1 MLILVSRENART
13 PARHS
18 LDLKFPTTDVAMIFR
33 LNFSSK
39 RCRGFKMTS
48 RDQIVS
54 QAQVIFREVLD
65 NPALVLTDELT
76 APKVEGW
83 DSLNHVTLVM
93 TLEEQFGV
101 KFTTREVMGWRN
113 VGQMLDCLQAKLNK

>member
-1 MLILVSRENART
+1 MV
-13 PARHS
+13 
-18 LDLKFPTTDVAMIFR
+18 
-33 LNFSSK
+33 
-39 RCRGFKMTS
+39 S

-54 QAQVIFREVLD
+54 QAQLIFREVLD
-65 NPALVLTDELT
+65 SPKLVLTDELT

-101 KFTTREVMGWRN
+101 RFATREVMGWRN
-113 VGQMLDCLQAKLNK
+113 VGEMLDCLQEKLNK

>member
-1 MLILVSRENART
+1 
-13 PARHS
+13 
-18 LDLKFPTTDVAMIFR
+18 
-33 LNFSSK
+33 
-39 RCRGFKMTS
+39 MTS

-65 NPALVLTDELT
+65 SPALVLTDELT

-93 TLEEQFGV
+93 TLEEQFRV

-113 VGQMLDCLQAKLNK
+113 VGQMLDCLQEKLNK

>member
-1 MLILVSRENART
+1 VI
-13 PARHS
+13 
-18 LDLKFPTTDVAMIFR
+18 
-33 LNFSSK
+33 
-39 RCRGFKMTS
+39 S

-54 QAQVIFREVLD
+54 QAQVIFRDVLD
-65 NPALVLTDELT
+65 SPNLVLTNDLT

-93 TLEEQFGV
+93 ALEDRFKV

-113 VGQMLDCLQAKLNK
+113 VGQMLDCLQAKLNG

>member
-1 MLILVSRENART
+1 
-13 PARHS
+13 
-18 LDLKFPTTDVAMIFR
+18 
-33 LNFSSK
+33 
-39 RCRGFKMTS
+39 MTS

-65 NPALVLTDELT
+65 SPALVLTDELT
-76 APKVEGW
+76 ATKVEGW

-93 TLEEQFGV
+93 TLEEQFRV

>member
-1 MLILVSRENART
+1 MVT
-13 PARHS
+13 
-18 LDLKFPTTDVAMIFR
+18 
-33 LNFSSK
+33 
-39 RCRGFKMTS
+39 

-65 NPALVLTDELT
+65 SPQLVLTDELT
-76 APKVEGW
+76 APKVKGW

-113 VGQMLDCLQAKLNK
+113 VGQMLDCLEAKLNK

>member
-1 MLILVSRENART
+1 M
-13 PARHS
+13 
-18 LDLKFPTTDVAMIFR
+18 M
-33 LNFSSK
+33 
-39 RCRGFKMTS
+39 S
-48 RDQIVS
+48 RDQIMS

-65 NPALVLTDELT
+65 SPALVLTDELT
-76 APKVEGW
+76 APKVQGW

>member
-1 MLILVSRENART
+1 MV
-13 PARHS
+13 
-18 LDLKFPTTDVAMIFR
+18 
-33 LNFSSK
+33 
-39 RCRGFKMTS
+39 S

-65 NPALVLTDELT
+65 SPNLLLTDELT
-76 APKVEGW
+76 APKVAGW

-93 TLEEQFGV
+93 TLEEQFAV

-113 VGQMLDCLQAKLNK
+113 VGQMLDCLQGKLDNRGA

>member
-1 MLILVSRENART
+1 
-13 PARHS
+13 
-18 LDLKFPTTDVAMIFR
+18 
-33 LNFSSK
+33 
-39 RCRGFKMTS
+39 MTS

-54 QAQVIFREVLD
+54 QAQAIFREVLD
-65 NPALVLTDELT
+65 SPALVLSDELT

-93 TLEEQFGV
+93 TLEEQFRV

>member
-1 MLILVSRENART
+1 M
-13 PARHS
+13 P
-18 LDLKFPTTDVAMIFR
+18 
-33 LNFSSK
+33 
-39 RCRGFKMTS
+39 S

-65 NPALVLTDELT
+65 SPDLVLTDELT
-76 APKVEGW
+76 ASKVQGW

-93 TLEEQFGV
+93 TLEEQFKV

-113 VGQMLDCLQAKLNK
+113 VGQMLDCLQGKLNK

>member
-1 MLILVSRENART
+1 MVT
-13 PARHS
+13 
-18 LDLKFPTTDVAMIFR
+18 
-33 LNFSSK
+33 
-39 RCRGFKMTS
+39 
-48 RDQIVS
+48 RDQLVS

-65 NPALVLTDELT
+65 SPDLILTDELT

-93 TLEEQFGV
+93 TLEDKFAV

-113 VGQMLDCLQAKLNK
+113 VGQMLDCLETKLNK

>member
-1 MLILVSRENART
+1 MMSR
-13 PARHS
+13 
-18 LDLKFPTTDVAMIFR
+18 
-33 LNFSSK
+33 
-39 RCRGFKMTS
+39 G
-48 RDQIVS
+48 QIVS

-65 NPALVLTDELT
+65 SPALVLTDELT
-76 APKVEGW
+76 APKVQGW

>member
-1 MLILVSRENART
+1 
-13 PARHS
+13 
-18 LDLKFPTTDVAMIFR
+18 
-33 LNFSSK
+33 
-39 RCRGFKMTS
+39 MTS
-48 RDQIVS
+48 REQIVR
-54 QAQVIFREVLD
+54 QAQIIFREVLD
-65 NPALVLTDELT
+65 SPALVLTDELT

>member
-1 MLILVSRENART
+1 
-13 PARHS
+13 
-18 LDLKFPTTDVAMIFR
+18 
-33 LNFSSK
+33 
-39 RCRGFKMTS
+39 MTS

>member
-1 MLILVSRENART
+1 
-13 PARHS
+13 
-18 LDLKFPTTDVAMIFR
+18 
-33 LNFSSK
+33 
-39 RCRGFKMTS
+39 MTS

-65 NPALVLTDELT
+65 SPALVLTDELT

-93 TLEEQFGV
+93 TLEERFGV